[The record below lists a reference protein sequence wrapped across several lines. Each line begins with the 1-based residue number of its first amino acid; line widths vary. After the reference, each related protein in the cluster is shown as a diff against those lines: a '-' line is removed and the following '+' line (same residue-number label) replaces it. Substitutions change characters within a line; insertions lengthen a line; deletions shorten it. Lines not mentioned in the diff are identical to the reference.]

1 MFASLTGR
9 AARAQAKPIFKAFA
23 KHLKL
28 EAQQQALAV
37 EPFAMAAG
45 TPHRLAALCA
55 AGALRVDRLRLLVL
69 DVCLDAKQMCGAPG
83 PLPLGL
89 LLCC

>member
-1 MFASLTGR
+1 MR
-9 AARAQAKPIFKAFA
+9 KAKPIFKAFA

-28 EAQQQALAV
+28 EAQQRMLAA
-37 EPFAMAAG
+37 EAFAMVAG

-55 AGALRVDRLRLLVL
+55 AGALRLDRLRLIVV

-83 PLPLGL
+83 PLSLGL
-89 LLCC
+89 AAALSSGLATPDR